1 MPRAFPFLLEEGRAG
16 LKVLRGEP
24 EYWEPAL
31 PMATRTGEAKVKG
44 PMAGNRKGKRLK
56 DPILQEVQSAP
67 SVPHPLCHT
76 GQRCASI

>member
-1 MPRAFPFLLEEGRAG
+1 MSRTLPLLPGEGGAR
-16 LKVLRGEP
+16 LEVLIGEP

-44 PMAGNRKGKRLK
+44 PMAGNRKEAGLK
-56 DPILQEVQSAP
+56 DTILQVQSAP
-67 SVPHPLCHT
+67 SVPHPLCHI

>member
-31 PMATRTGEAKVKG
+31 PMATRAGEAKIKG
-44 PMAGNRKGKRLK
+44 PVAGNRKGKRLK
-56 DPILQEVQSAP
+56 DPILQGVQSAP
-67 SVPHPLCHT
+67 SAPPPLFHT
-76 GQRCASI
+76 GQKCARI

>member
-1 MPRAFPFLLEEGRAG
+1 MPRAFPFLPEEDRAG

-24 EYWEPAL
+24 EYWEPAR

-44 PMAGNRKGKRLK
+44 PMAGNRKEARLK
-56 DPILQEVQSAP
+56 DTILEVQSAP
-67 SVPHPLCHT
+67 SVPHPLCHI